1 MIDVAAGGRSASGA
15 HRRAGA
21 GARKPAYL
29 TWDRR
34 RHQMLPDGCVLLEGN
49 RAKLL
54 LTHVLAEVPA
64 GRVCQDA
71 QHDGARRASALA

>member
-1 MIDVAAGGRSASGA
+1 MIDVAAGGRSGA
-15 HRRAGA
+15 PPRWRGR
-21 GARKPAYL
+21 GKPR
-29 TWDRR
+29 TCQQTRDRG